1 MKLIRLAWSN
11 ILDTSFRSWVV
22 FLCAALV
29 AGFAVSGT
37 IVIGGAQESL
47 HRALARLGA
56 DILVVPQ
63 GIEARVQHAL
73 LMGVPVKSWMPRTN
87 VERIRGIAGVGST
100 SPQLYLATLRG
111 ATCCSVP
118 DMFLIAYEPETDFTL
133 RPWLDAHLREGL
145 KLGQVL
151 GGYYVYL
158 PADQEYIQIYGY
170 DVALRANLDATG
182 TGLDQS
188 MFMTFETAKDIARLS
203 PEQAVQPLNIPD
215 DSVSAI
221 LVKVQNGEAP
231 SAVVDRIRQ
240 AVPGV
245 TPIENSRLFQLQ
257 RQQMTALFRSVV
269 VLMGLTWLLS
279 LLVIGLVT
287 TMVVNARRQ
296 QIGVMR
302 ALGSTRNSVLISL
315 LAEGALLAL
324 AGGVTGVVFASFGIY
339 LFRNRII
346 GALGYPFLF
355 PAPLTLLGL
364 LIAGLGLALLSV
376 LVAALI
382 PALRMSRQ
390 EPALAMRE

>member
-63 GIEARVQHAL
+63 GVETRVQHAL
-73 LMGVPVKSWMPRTN
+73 LMGVPVKSWMPRAN
-87 VERIRGIAGVGST
+87 LERISAITGVDFA

-133 RPWLDAHLREGL
+133 RPWLDAHLHEGL

-170 DVALRANLDATG
+170 DVDLRANLDATG

-215 DSVSAI
+215 DSVSAV
-221 LVKVQNGEAP
+221 LVKVQNGEEP

-240 AVPGV
+240 TVPGV

-269 VLMGLTWLLS
+269 VLMSLTWLLS

-346 GALGYPFLF
+346 STLGYPFLF

-382 PALRMSRQ
+382 PALRMSRK